1 MEAKT
6 ISRHTEAI
14 QNRFF
19 DALDVLKETKRI
31 SGLKPFCEENG
42 LNHTKYVNLR
52 KVKSNQNHVTKY
64 KLIDL
69 DALYY
74 ISQKGISVEWI
85 VTGRGQMLK

>member
-6 ISRHTEAI
+6 LSRHTEAI

-19 DALDVLKETKRI
+19 DALDVLKATGRI
-31 SGLKPFCEENG
+31 TGLMPFCNEFG
-42 LNHTKYVNLR
+42 LQYTKYVNLR
-52 KVKSNQNHVTKY
+52 KAKRDKDHVTKY